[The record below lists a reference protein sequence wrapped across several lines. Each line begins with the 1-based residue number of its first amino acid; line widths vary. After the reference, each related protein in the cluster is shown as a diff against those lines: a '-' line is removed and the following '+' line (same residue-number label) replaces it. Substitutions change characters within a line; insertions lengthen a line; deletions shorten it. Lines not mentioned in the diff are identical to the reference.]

1 MFCPNCGTQNQENA
15 QTCTKCGFSMKSAA
29 PKFKGTMLM
38 MNQNAAGLVKP
49 GASAA
54 PAAAPP
60 AAGGHQPTTAFGVPP
75 MAQGAA
81 PSPAEPVGGHQ
92 PTAAFGAPPS
102 VGMGAPSA
110 GAQPPVPSRLKG
122 TIVGVA
128 APAAGAAP
136 APPPA
141 FDAAPT
147 YGAPHGD
154 PAQGYGAP
162 EPAYGAPAAGG
173 YGTPLHSPAGGGP
186 EHQFGGGA
194 NPLGATVAFDGQGN
208 QPPPGGFDANASG
221 GFGRA
226 SGDNQGAYG
235 APPIPQNNPYGSP
248 PMGGGDAF
256 GAPPGEP
263 MGGMHQNNPYGGPP
277 MGGMQQ
283 NNPYGGA
290 PMGGDYGQ
298 QPPPMGDYGAQQ
310 QQPMGGDY
318 GQQQQYGQPMGQ
330 QQGMP
335 PMGGMGGPMQPYG
348 VQPMEPYGQAGFANP
363 GALMTQGGQRPWL
376 VTLLLAFFGGYLGIH
391 RFYTGYTLFGVIQL
405 LTCGGFG
412 FWTLYDIIMI
422 AMGKYVDAQGRP
434 LLKE

>member
-38 MNQNAAGLVKP
+38 MNQNAAGLAKP

-60 AAGGHQPTTAFGVPP
+60 AAGGHQATTAFGVPP

-81 PSPAEPVGGHQ
+81 PGPGAEPVGGHQ

-110 GAQPPVPSRLKG
+110 GAAPVPSRLKG

-147 YGAPHGD
+147 YGAPAAD
-154 PAQGYGAP
+154 APPAFG
-162 EPAYGAPAAGG
+162 GAPAAGG
-173 YGTPLHSPAGGGP
+173 YGTP
-186 EHQFGGGA
+186 EQHQFGAGA

-208 QPPPGGFDANASG
+208 PAPGGGFDASASG
-221 GFGRA
+221 GYGRA
-226 SGDNQGAYG
+226 SGENQGAYG
-235 APPIPQNNPYGSP
+235 APPVPQNNPYGAP
-248 PMGGGDAF
+248 PMGGGNDAF
-256 GAPPGEP
+256 GGPPADA
-263 MGGMHQNNPYGGPP
+263 MGGGMQNNAYGGAP
-277 MGGMQQ
+277 MGGMQPQ

-298 QPPPMGDYGAQQ
+298 QQQQPMGDYGAQ

-318 GQQQQYGQPMGQ
+318 GQQQQYGQPMN

-348 VQPMEPYGQAGFANP
+348 VQPMDPYGQAGFVNP
-363 GALMTQGGQRPWL
+363 GAVMVQGGQRPWL
-376 VTLLLAFFGGYLGIH
+376 VTLLLAVFAGTFGVH
-391 RFYTGYTLFGVIQL
+391 RFYTGYTLFGIIQIF
-405 LTCGGFG
+405 TCGGFG